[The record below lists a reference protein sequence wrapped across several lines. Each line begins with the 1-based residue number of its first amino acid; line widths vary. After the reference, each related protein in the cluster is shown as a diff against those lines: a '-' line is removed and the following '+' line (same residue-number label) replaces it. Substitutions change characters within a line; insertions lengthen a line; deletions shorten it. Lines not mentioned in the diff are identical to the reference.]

1 MHANMHTCMLT
12 HTYATI
18 HTCMHAHVHVYKHTF
33 TYMLLTHTDTHNK
46 YAQMHTYM
54 HIFTCIRAHTYTY
67 IHTYTHTHMHT
78 PVLGREFSNPLGL
91 AAGCDKQA
99 QAARQF
105 MRMGFGFVEV
115 GSVTPEPQD
124 GNDKPRCFRYCIY
137 HRCVFA

>member
-1 MHANMHTCMLT
+1 MQANLHTCMLT
-12 HTYATI
+12 HAYATI
-18 HTCMHAHVHVYKHTF
+18 HTRMQAHVHVYKHTCICCSH
-33 TYMLLTHTDTHNK
+33 TRTHTTNK
-46 YAQMHTYM
+46 HKCTYTCTCSHAFVHIHTHTY
-54 HIFTCIRAHTYTY
+54 I
-67 IHTYTHTHMHT
+67 HTHMHT

-124 GNDKPRCFRYCIY
+124 GNDKPRCFRYYVCHICI
-137 HRCVFA
+137 FA